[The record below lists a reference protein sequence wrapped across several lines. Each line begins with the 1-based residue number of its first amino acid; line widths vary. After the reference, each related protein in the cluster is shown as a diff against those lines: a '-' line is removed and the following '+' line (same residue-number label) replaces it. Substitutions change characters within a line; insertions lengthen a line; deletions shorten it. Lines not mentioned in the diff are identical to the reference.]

1 MSITFAKESKDLFV
15 VCIEG
20 ILTFD
25 DQKEIEKRVR
35 DEIDRNQKA
44 KLLIL
49 AEQFSGWGKEGNWSD
64 LTFMYEYDPYIEKI
78 TVVAKKK
85 WKNKILMHIGAG
97 RRQASVEFFQP
108 AEDKAR
114 EWLQNE

>member
-1 MSITFAKESKDLFV
+1 MSITFTKESKDLFV
-15 VCIEG
+15 ICIEG

-25 DQKEIEKRVR
+25 NQKEIEKRVR
-35 DEIDRNQKA
+35 DEIDRNQKT
-44 KLLIL
+44 KVLIL

-78 TVVAKKK
+78 AVVAKKK
-85 WKNKILMHIGAG
+85 WKNKILLHIGADI
-97 RRQASVEFFQP
+97 RQASVEFFLP
-108 AEDKAR
+108 AEDEAR